1 MLMKI
6 EQLQEALETAHI
18 NTAVLT
24 SIRMAQIALKNME
37 MNVDQV
43 GIYLLWSVDIDDFPS
58 YTDL

>member
-24 SIRMAQIALKNME
+24 SIRMAQIALKNMK

>member
-6 EQLQEALETAHI
+6 EHLQEALETAHI

-24 SIRMAQIALKNME
+24 SIRMAQIALKNMKI
-37 MNVDQV
+37 NVDQV